1 VGDAPI
7 AEAASRYTPCATV
20 YYRAGPAGYG
30 CTATSGATLTAV
42 ATLPPA
48 AVATLP
54 DTISVVEAAAKREAG
69 AFFLDVREPAEWNQA
84 HNPGSTLIPLGE
96 LEKRVNEVP
105 HDKAVVVVCRSRTR
119 SKAGR
124 DILKTADFLQ
134 VTSMSDDLKGGQ
146 AANLLTVI
154 GP

>member
-1 VGDAPI
+1 MHQMPKQHLAKHRVRRLVIGLALL
-7 AEAASRYTPCATV
+7 V
-20 YYRAGPAGYG
+20 LVG
-30 CTATSGATLTAV
+30 CTTTAGAAPTAV

-54 DTISVVEAAAKREAG
+54 DTISVAEAAAKREAG

-84 HNPGSTLIPLGE
+84 HIPGSTLIPLGE

-105 HDKAVVVVCRSRTR
+105 HDKAVVVVCRSGTR

-124 DILKTADFLQ
+124 DILKTAGFTQ
-134 VTSMSDDLKGGQ
+134 VTCLNGGLNAWQ
-146 AANLLTVI
+146 AAGYPTVT